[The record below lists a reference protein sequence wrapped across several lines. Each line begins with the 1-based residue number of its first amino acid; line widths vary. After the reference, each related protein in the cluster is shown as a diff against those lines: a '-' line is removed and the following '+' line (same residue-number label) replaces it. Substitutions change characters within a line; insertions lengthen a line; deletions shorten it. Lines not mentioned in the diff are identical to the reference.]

1 MPRVTSSQLQVN
13 QEFQGAAPDAT
24 LVVTMD
30 QGRPLVVGT
39 YVFQLI
45 VRDNSDNPSQPTTFR
60 LVVVDEEAPTA
71 IINGPERVRF
81 NAEFTLSGAQSA
93 DVGGGSIVRYT
104 WTLLSAPGRI
114 SPIPDLPIPG
124 PRPPTGPVIG

>member
-13 QEFQGAAPDAT
+13 QEIQGSAPDAT

-39 YVFQLI
+39 YVFQLV

-81 NAEFTLSGAQSA
+81 NGEFTLSGAQSS
-93 DVGGGSIVRYT
+93 DVGGGSIARYT
-104 WTLLSAPGRI
+104 WTLLSVPGRVI
-114 SPIPDLPIPG
+114 PIPID
-124 PRPPTGPVIG
+124 RPPIDRPIG